1 MANLKYIGKNILNHD
16 LEVKKGNVSGSSTS
30 TGSFG
35 MLELSGIDLNP
46 TGVSRDQVLKFNGTN
61 FVPAA
66 FDATFV
72 FTIADFDINEST
84 SPQLIGSGSWKAIGA
99 LTFTATYNNGPPDGF
114 EGSSAGFCY

>member
-46 TGVSRDQVLKFNGTN
+46 TGVALS
-61 FVPAA
+61 
-66 FDATFV
+66 
-72 FTIADFDINEST
+72 
-84 SPQLIGSGSWKAIGA
+84 LIHI
-99 LTFTATYNNGPPDGF
+99 
-114 EGSSAGFCY
+114 